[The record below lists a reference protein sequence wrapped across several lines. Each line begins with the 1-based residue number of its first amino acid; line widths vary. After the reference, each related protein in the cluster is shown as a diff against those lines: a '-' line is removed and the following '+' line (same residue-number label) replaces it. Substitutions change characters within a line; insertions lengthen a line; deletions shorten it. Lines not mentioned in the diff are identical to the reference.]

1 MPQYIVLYYLPFFR
15 TVASELRSK
24 LEDISELDIEK
35 NGGEGS
41 DKANTKKESEKTEG
55 EREKERVES
64 ALELEK
70 LKEKRREEI
79 LK

>member
-1 MPQYIVLYYLPFFR
+1 M
-15 TVASELRSK
+15 ASELRSK